1 MAIFVTGRNSSQLL
15 GNYLLTQNL
24 YLMTQLRPNLLF
36 SDMYG
41 SAGAYT
47 AYHRG
52 GKCFLRKRVRSA
64 NNPGTS
70 QGGAATVHL
79 RALQAWRSLPHTEQ
93 LQWEP
98 FAQNV
103 EPHRPPFDHK
113 ARISGN
119 NLFISAYH
127 GFATL
132 GNEHIPVPAPF
143 EPFPSFLVSILGAS
157 AVGSTLYISFG
168 LEVDAPGER
177 YRLLTKIQLAA
188 PGRGRHPGLMR
199 NFLAVGKAG
208 GARQIVSISGYVDR
222 WGLDLPSYQ
231 VHARCILLDTET
243 GYRSQY
249 LAVSGL
255 ISLS

>member
-1 MAIFVTGRNSSQLL
+1 MN
-15 GNYLLTQNL
+15 
-24 YLMTQLRPNLLF
+24 QLRPGLLI
-36 SDMYG
+36 SDAYG
-41 SAGAYT
+41 SAGDVT
-47 AYHRG
+47 AYHRA
-52 GKCFLRKRVRSA
+52 GKCFLRKRISPVYTGTA
-64 NNPGTS
+64 N
-70 QGGAATVHL
+70 QLAALAVHQ
-79 RALQAWRSLPHTEQ
+79 RALMAWRSLPHDEQ
-93 LQWEP
+93 LLWEP
-98 FAQNV
+98 FAQEV

-132 GNEHIPVPAPF
+132 GNEHIPVPVAF
-143 EPFPSFLVSILGAS
+143 EPFPSFIVSILGAS

-168 LEVDAPGER
+168 LEVDDPGER

-199 NFLAVGKAG
+199 NFLAIGEAG
-208 GARQIVSISGYVDR
+208 GARQIVSIPGYVDR